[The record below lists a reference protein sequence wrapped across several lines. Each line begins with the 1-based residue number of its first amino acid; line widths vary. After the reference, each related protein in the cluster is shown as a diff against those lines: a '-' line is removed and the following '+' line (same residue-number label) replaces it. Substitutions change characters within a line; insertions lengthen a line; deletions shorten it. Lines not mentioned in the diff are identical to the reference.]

1 MIANQYAQYG
11 IPAPEDKE
19 LIEQAIKALSN
30 KEESTR
36 IYDMLAENKL
46 TQFFKSTVK
55 LTNKEVAYD
64 TFVEMASK

>member
-1 MIANQYAQYG
+1 
-11 IPAPEDKE
+11 
-19 LIEQAIKALSN
+19 LVEQAIKALSN